1 MAVDT
6 AIFLSGISILV
17 GLDLAVLAISV
28 QNARKVGHDKQ
39 ARGTAEGAEEAAEE
53 AEEQAQYAH
62 TRLTRHLRRDH
73 DRDVQEAADAQS

>member
-28 QNARKVGHDKQ
+28 QNARKVGHDEQ
-39 ARGTAEGAEEAAEE
+39 AREWSKE
-53 AEEQAQYAH
+53 AEEQAQYQGR
-62 TRLTRHLRRDH
+62 RLTRHLRKDH
-73 DRDVQEAADAQS
+73 DKNVQEAADAQS